1 MLDAFDRPDSVSSC
15 ARRNRSTI
23 APQALIL
30 MNNAFVLMEAGMFAE
45 RLRKEAGSDPSE
57 QVDLAF
63 QLALSRKPTAKEREE
78 SVAFLRTG
86 PHALADFCQAVI
98 NLNEFVFIP

>member
-1 MLDAFDRPDSVSSC
+1 MLEVFDKPDSVGSC

-30 MNNAFVLMEAGMFAE
+30 MNNSFVLMEVKMFAD
-45 RLRKEAGSDPSE
+45 RLRKEAGTDPSE

-63 QLALSRKPTAKEREE
+63 QLALSRKPTAKEQQQ
-78 SVAFLRTG
+78 STAFLRSG
-86 PHALADFCQAVI
+86 ENALQDFCQAMI
-98 NLNEFVFIP
+98 NLNEFAFIQ